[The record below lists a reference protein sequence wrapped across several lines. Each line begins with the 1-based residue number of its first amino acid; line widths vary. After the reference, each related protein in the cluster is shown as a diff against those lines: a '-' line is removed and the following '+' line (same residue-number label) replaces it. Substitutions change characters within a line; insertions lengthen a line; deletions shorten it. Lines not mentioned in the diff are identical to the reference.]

1 MLRTPTL
8 METVLM
14 THLRSAH
21 RSWLYLAAFSAAAL
35 LAGCDNAPA
44 AGKAAPTATAA
55 PAAPAAPVAPAPAA
69 TTAAAAEKVYDCGA
83 KGQKPCPLQ
92 GWMKKVMAG
101 ASSNEDGPALAKA
114 LTYVADHAPPEY
126 KGWQTIAGDGA
137 VKAKAGDIDGAKASC
152 KQCHDAFKAKYKAE
166 MRDRPF

>member
-1 MLRTPTL
+1 MLRTPT

-14 THLRSAH
+14 THPRSSH
-21 RSWLYLAAFSAAAL
+21 RSWLFLAAFSAAAL
-35 LAGCDNAPA
+35 LAGCDNAPT
-44 AGKAAPTATAA
+44 AGKDKGAPTATAA
-55 PAAPAAPVAPAPAA
+55 PAATVAPAAA
-69 TTAAAAEKVYDCGA
+69 TATATAAEKVYDCGA
-83 KGQKPCPLQ
+83 KGQKFCPLQ

-137 VKAKAGDIDGAKASC
+137 MKAKAGDIDGAKAAC
-152 KQCHDAFKAKYKAE
+152 KQCHDAYKAKYKAE
-166 MRDRPF
+166 MRDRAF